1 MPFSFRRPLLSSS
14 SLSRERGRAGE
25 GGYNMVILIVAITV
39 LNIVVAAML
48 PLMSTQIQRE
58 KEEELV
64 FRGFQY
70 AEAIRIYHARFQ
82 QYPVKLEQL
91 LEAKPRSIRQ
101 LWKDPMTKDGKWG
114 LIFQNQGVPLKP
126 QPEGD
131 PNGRKPR
138 PVPREGTKP
147 AERLPDGS
155 DEGNPEGGFNTPQK
169 GDVAAVGPIIGVYSK
184 SSGKSHLILYGHD
197 HYNEW
202 RFTEDLLRVNAQP
215 ASVVPGVRDPGA
227 GAPLPNYST
236 RWLGRPMP
244 FADQGGQP
252 QNGTL
257 PDGTTP
263 GAGRPGAPTGN
274 GRRPRGP
281 VNGQPQT

>member
-1 MPFSFRRPLLSSS
+1 
-14 SLSRERGRAGE
+14 
-25 GGYNMVILIVAITV
+25 MVILIVAITV

-126 QPEGD
+126 QPEVD
-131 PNGRKPR
+131 PSGRKPGR
-138 PVPREGTKP
+138 KPPTGKPGSETKP
-147 AERLPDGS
+147 EEQPPG
-155 DEGNPEGGFNTPQK
+155 DEGNPESGFNTPQK

-184 SSGKSHLILYGHD
+184 SSGKSHLIFYGHE

-215 ASVVPGVRDPGA
+215 ASVVPGIRDPGA
-227 GAPLPNYST
+227 GAPLPNFST

-244 FADQGGQP
+244 FADQAQP
-252 QNGTL
+252 QPGTL
-257 PDGTTP
+257 PDGSTP
-263 GAGRPGAPTGN
+263 GAPNGGKGGN
-274 GRRPRGP
+274 GRRPRGTA
-281 VNGQPQT
+281 NGQPQT

>member
-1 MPFSFRRPLLSSS
+1 MQSPRPSP
-14 SLSRERGRAGE
+14 GRNAQA
-25 GGYNMVILIVAITV
+25 GYNMVILIVAITV

-58 KEEELV
+58 KEEELI

-131 PNGRKPR
+131 PNGRQPR
-138 PVPREGTKP
+138 PRGGTKP
-147 AERLPDGS
+147 AAEVPPDGG
-155 DEGNPEGGFNTPQK
+155 DEGNPTDGFNTPQK
-169 GDVAAVGPIIGVYSK
+169 GDVAAIGPIVGVYSK
-184 SSGKSHLILYGHD
+184 SSGKSHLIFYGHE

-215 ASVVPGVRDPGA
+215 PSVVPGIRDPGA
-227 GAPLPNYST
+227 GAPIPNFST

-252 QNGTL
+252 QNGTM
-257 PDGTTP
+257 PDGGTP
-263 GAGRPGAPTGN
+263 GAGKPGAPTGN

-281 VNGQPQT
+281 ANGQPQT

>member
-1 MPFSFRRPLLSSS
+1 MGCRLPHALSSS

-58 KEEELV
+58 KEEELI

-131 PNGRKPR
+131 PNGRKPQSKPQGEVKPEER
-138 PVPREGTKP
+138 PPGY
-147 AERLPDGS
+147 
-155 DEGNPEGGFNTPQK
+155 EGGDESGLNTPQK
-169 GDVAAVGPIIGVYSK
+169 GDVAAIGPIVGVYSK
-184 SSGKSHLILYGHD
+184 SSGKSHLIFYGHE

-215 ASVVPGVRDPGA
+215 PSVVPGIRDPGA
-227 GAPLPNYST
+227 GAPIPNFST

-257 PDGTTP
+257 PDGSTP
-263 GAGRPGAPTGN
+263 GVPNNGKGGA
-274 GRRPRGP
+274 GRRPRGT

>member
-1 MPFSFRRPLLSSS
+1 MQSPRPSP
-14 SLSRERGRAGE
+14 GRNAQA
-25 GGYNMVILIVAITV
+25 GYNMVILIVAITV

-82 QYPVKLEQL
+82 GYPVKLEQL

-114 LIFQNQGVPLKP
+114 LIFQNQGVQVTP
-126 QPEGD
+126 QLPDEGSNGRR
-131 PNGRKPR
+131 PGRKP
-138 PVPREGTKP
+138 PTKP
-147 AERLPDGS
+147 GGETKPEERPPDGS

-169 GDVAAVGPIIGVYSK
+169 GDVAAVGPIVGVYSK

-202 RFTEDLLRVNAQP
+202 RFTEDLLRVNNAQP
-215 ASVVPGVRDPGA
+215 PSSVAGVRDPGA
-227 GAPLPNYST
+227 GAPIPNFST

-257 PDGTTP
+257 PDGSTP
-263 GAGRPGAPTGN
+263 GVGKPGAPTGN
-274 GRRPRGP
+274 GRRPRGATP
-281 VNGQPQT
+281 GQPQT